1 MIQRKENGLSNS
13 ENSLKEDHRLIIP
26 KDLRNA
32 STTPLNFTKSIN
44 LALSERGI
52 NSMRES
58 QCEGLLEDVLA
69 ETIPMHARMIHG
81 RRKNGEIYEESQAY
95 DANGRVSLHTTGYEI
110 YLIDLNSVSKPSTV
124 RLSTNASWMHWRKCL
139 M

>member
-1 MIQRKENGLSNS
+1 MIL
-13 ENSLKEDHRLIIP
+13 
-26 KDLRNA
+26 KDLRSA

-95 DANGRVSLHTTGYEI
+95 DANGRVRLHTPGYEI
-110 YLIDLNSVSKPSTV
+110 YLINLNSVFEPWTV
-124 RLSTNASWMHWRKCL
+124 LLSTNVSWMRWRKCQ

>member
-1 MIQRKENGLSNS
+1 MIF
-13 ENSLKEDHRLIIP
+13 

-52 NSMRES
+52 NSMRQA

-81 RRKNGEIYEESQAY
+81 RRKTGEIYEESQAY
-95 DANGRVSLHTTGYEI
+95 DANGRVRHHMPEYEI
-110 YLIDLNSVSKPSTV
+110 CLIGFNS
-124 RLSTNASWMHWRKCL
+124 AS
-139 M
+139 

>member
-1 MIQRKENGLSNS
+1 ML
-13 ENSLKEDHRLIIP
+13 

-52 NSMRES
+52 NSMRQA

-81 RRKNGEIYEESQAY
+81 RRKTGEIYEESQAY
-95 DANGRVSLHTTGYEI
+95 DANGRVCHYTPEYEI
-110 YLIDLNSVSKPSTV
+110 YLISLNS
-124 RLSTNASWMHWRKCL
+124 AF
-139 M
+139 

>member
-1 MIQRKENGLSNS
+1 MEKKRNKKQSGLSRS
-13 ENSLKEDHRLIIP
+13 KSSLKEDYELIIL

-52 NSMRES
+52 NSMRQA

-81 RRKNGEIYEESQAY
+81 RRKNGDLLEESQAY
-95 DANGRVSLHTTGYEI
+95 AANGRVRHHIIEYQINMT
-110 YLIDLNSVSKPSTV
+110 DLNSVFKPSTV
-124 RLSTNASWMHWRKCL
+124 HLSTSAS
-139 M
+139 

>member
-1 MIQRKENGLSNS
+1 MSKS
-13 ENSLKEDHRLIIP
+13 ESSLKEDHGLMIF
-26 KDLRNA
+26 KDLRNP

-58 QCEGLLEDVLA
+58 KCEGLLEDILR

-81 RRKNGEIYEESQAY
+81 RRKNGQIYEESQAY
-95 DANGRVSLHTTGYEI
+95 DANGRVSVDISEYEI
-110 YLIDLNSVSKPSTV
+110 YLIDLNSVFEPWTV
-124 RLSTNASWMHWRKCL
+124 LLSTNAFWMNWRR
-139 M
+139 

>member
-1 MIQRKENGLSNS
+1 MIL
-13 ENSLKEDHRLIIP
+13 

-52 NSMRES
+52 NSMRQA

-81 RRKNGEIYEESQAY
+81 RRKSGEVYEESQAY
-95 DANGRVSLHTTGYEI
+95 DAKGKVCRYMPEYEYI
-110 YLIDLNSVSKPSTV
+110 
-124 RLSTNASWMHWRKCL
+124 
-139 M
+139 